1 MNQFK
6 LIFASAL
13 VVPSAVHALTLG
25 HPPQSEVTLSPT
37 SYSTYSSS
45 SILFPSCAVD
55 YANLASAQIQRVGF
69 YVTNDVLNYASKE
82 DVRSWIQDQIDY
94 SNEGLRNSCVDF
106 QQEIAVVRYVETP
119 NNQPDASDNFTY
131 STEELTAE
139 LYQKIIAGLDVDD
152 LRGGTTTPMGRTSSM
167 IKNDWTNLS
176 IDRVINV
183 RPYYRP
189 SGYIGSIC
197 GVGYGFWMRP
207 NKAVPDYMDAPFNSW
222 GEATPSG
229 NIFATLVYPND
240 SICSSDDLV
249 AHELGHTNGLSHE
262 RESGPENNH
271 ADTLGFAYQCDGEK
285 SIMWSGANNTRQA
298 PFFSSPDV
306 TNNGVPC
313 GDTLTSYGNDSSETL
328 NYMLGTSSKHTAPR
342 AVPYQGVVDS
352 GDSSAVGDTTTWN
365 TITNMRHSNMD
376 VYGEVS
382 FSSTPAS
389 VTEGNGTFS
398 IDLDRTDTT
407 YEANVTVRVY
417 GDGNVAAGHDI
428 EFEKTASFS
437 ISQAS
442 STVVFNKYDSGL
454 FRQNGSFT
462 VKLETPFQVELGST
476 AEATVV
482 YVAAKSGNSGKVS
495 ITANQYSCKTTCDG
509 VVTLSRSGGSDGE
522 VTVDVVYRLNGTEVE
537 RDTIIF
543 NDGDTY
549 AESTVTHGSVSML
562 TIDLEASHP
571 SLVQYSR
578 STFSNYDDGEDG
590 GENPDTPSTGG
601 GGGGALG
608 WLALIGLLVFG
619 WQRNK

>member
-25 HPPQSEVTLSPT
+25 HPPQGDVPLSPT
-37 SYSTYSSS
+37 SYSTYSNSS
-45 SILFPSCAVD
+45 LLFPSCAVD
-55 YANLASAQIQRVGF
+55 YANLTSAQIQRVGF

-119 NNQPDASDNFTY
+119 NNQPDQLDNFIY

-139 LYQKIIAGLDVDD
+139 RYQKIIAGLDVDD
-152 LRGGTTTPMGRTSSM
+152 LRGGTTTPMGRTSAM
-167 IKNDWTNLS
+167 IKSDWTSLS

-189 SGYIGSIC
+189 SDNIGSIC

-207 NKAVPDYMDAPFNSW
+207 NKAVPDYMEAPFNSW
-222 GEATPSG
+222 GEATPSS

-240 SICSSDDLV
+240 SICSADDLV
-249 AHELGHTNGLSHE
+249 AHELGHTNGLAHQ
-262 RESGPENNH
+262 RESNPEINH
-271 ADTLGFAYQCDGEK
+271 EDTLGFAYQCDGEK

-298 PFFSSPDV
+298 PFFSSPDI

-328 NYMLGTSSKHTAPR
+328 NYMLGTSLKHTAPR

-352 GDSSAVGDTTTWN
+352 GDYDAVGDTTTWN

-389 VTEGNGTFS
+389 VNEENGTFS
-398 IDLDRTDTT
+398 IVLDRTNTT
-407 YEANVTVRVY
+407 YEANVLVRVY
-417 GDGNVAAGHDI
+417 GDGNVAASHDI
-428 EFEKTASFS
+428 EFEKRASFA
-437 ISQAS
+437 IGQP
-442 STVVFNKYDSGL
+442 STSVVFNQYDSGL
-454 FRQNGSFT
+454 FRPNGSFT

-476 AEATVV
+476 AEATVT
-482 YVAAKSGNSGKVS
+482 YVAAKSGNFGKVS
-495 ITANQYSCKTTCDG
+495 ITDNEYSCQTTCDG
-509 VVTLSRSGGSDGE
+509 VVRLNRSGGADGE

-537 RDTIIF
+537 RDTVIF
-543 NDGDTY
+543 NHGDTS
-549 AESTVTHGSVSML
+549 AESTVTYDNLAML

-571 SLVQYSR
+571 SLVQYR
-578 STFSNYDDGEDG
+578 RAKFSNYVDDGDNEPVP
-590 GENPDTPSTGG
+590 EAPSEGG
-601 GGGGALG
+601 GGSLG
-608 WLALIGLLVFG
+608 WLSLLCLLWCG
-619 WQRNK
+619 RQTHRR